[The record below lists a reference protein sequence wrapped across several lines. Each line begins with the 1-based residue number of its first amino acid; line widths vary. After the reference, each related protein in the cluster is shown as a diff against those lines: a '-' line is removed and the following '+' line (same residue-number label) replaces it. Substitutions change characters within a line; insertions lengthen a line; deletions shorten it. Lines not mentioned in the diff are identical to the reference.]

1 MSTFTGLSRAPWY
14 FRIPLFG
21 WVARDLVHGGRE
33 NILYFLVILVTL
45 LVMAVKTWGLVALGL
60 TALATVPVIFATSD
74 PHHPREVTPATAC
87 RLDGARRPR

>member
-60 TALATVPVIFATSD
+60 TALATVPVIFATLILI
-74 PHHPREVTPATAC
+74 T
-87 RLDGARRPR
+87 LGK